1 MAGRFPA
8 FPGGTAVSGLEVYDW
23 EAADGLCGG
32 SPHLHTVSSEAYLV
46 TAGTGSVQT
55 LSMDGAAEHQ
65 LSTGSLLWF
74 SPGTIHRL
82 INTNSLTLNVVM
94 SNAGLPEAGDA
105 VLTFPARSLADPER
119 YAAHAALPG
128 MDSGNAAVAEAAR
141 RRRDLALEGY
151 FELRDAMAVE
161 GTAALV
167 RFHEAAAALVRPR
180 VAQWRSIWEKKVRAD
195 VLTTEAALD
204 ALENGSAET
213 LAGAAVARA
222 STSPGPAGFGM
233 CGRLTTWRPPVPAEG
248 AEPGPQG
255 LFED

>member
-1 MAGRFPA
+1 MAGRLPA

-23 EAADGLCGG
+23 EGPDGLCGG

-55 LSMDGAAEHQ
+55 LSMDGVAEYQ

-74 SPGTIHRL
+74 SPGTVHRL
-82 INTNSLTLNVVM
+82 INTDSLTLNVVM

-105 VLTFPARSLADPER
+105 VLTFPARILADAER

-128 MDSGNAAVAEAAR
+128 QDSVDSAVAEAAR

-151 FELRDAMAVE
+151 FELRDAMAAE

-167 RFHEAAAALVRPR
+167 RFHEAAAAIVQPR
-180 VAQWRSIWEKKVRAD
+180 VAQWRSIWEEKVRAD
-195 VLTTEAALD
+195 VLATEAALD
-204 ALENGSAET
+204 ALEHGSAET

-222 STSPGPAGFGM
+222 STKRGSAGFGM
-233 CGRLTTWRPPVPAEG
+233 CGRLTSWRPPVPAEG
-248 AEPGPQG
+248 AGTRPTGAV
-255 LFED
+255 